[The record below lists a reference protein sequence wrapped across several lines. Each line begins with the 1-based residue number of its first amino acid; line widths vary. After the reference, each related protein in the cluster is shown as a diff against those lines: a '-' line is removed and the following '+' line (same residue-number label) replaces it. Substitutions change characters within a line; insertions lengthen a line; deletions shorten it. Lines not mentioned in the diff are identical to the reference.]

1 MADSDYDRP
10 ALTWRRSFPMLEL
23 WLDIVIKIYW
33 IVMPVLVS
41 LLRRMG
47 Y

>member
-1 MADSDYDRP
+1 
-10 ALTWRRSFPMLEL
+10 MLEL